1 MKDFAQLLAD
11 LDSTTATSEKLK
23 RLTEFFEKAEVR
35 EAFCTLALFTGWRP
49 PRLLRS
55 SDLKQLASEASGL
68 PLWLVEEAYHFT
80 GDLAETLALL
90 VDSEAKIT
98 TEDARSASLFEV
110 LQQMTR
116 LSEDGEENRKAF
128 VVTFW
133 LTHNRQERFVFNK
146 LLTGGF
152 RIGVAERMARQ
163 AFAKAKKLSEDVV
176 AQRTSGIWDPL
187 QASPEEF
194 FNHRSHDGL
203 RSYPFCLAHPLEE
216 SEFFSHEKPEN
227 FLCEYKWDGIRG
239 QLLKADGQAVLWSR
253 GGENLEAAFPELME
267 AARELPD
274 DLALDGEILVIRS
287 DTVCPFQDLQKRI
300 GRKKPSLSLLRKYPA
315 VFLAFD
321 LLRLNGRDL
330 RELPLSERRRFLE
343 NLLAPPSGVIRLNPA
358 LHPATWDEAAEWR
371 KQASERG
378 AEGLMLKALNAP
390 YVGSRKRGVWWK
402 WKVAPI
408 TVDAVLLYAQAGHGR
423 RAGLYTDFTFAL
435 WHEGRLVPFA
445 KAYSGLTDEEMKE
458 VNRFIQRNTME
469 KFGPVR
475 SVKPELVFEL
485 AFEGIQPSNRHKS
498 GVAVRFPRILRWR
511 KDKQPYEADTLE
523 TLFRFLKHRHKQEG
537 GFPDEG
543 NEPNDLPS

>member
-1 MKDFAQLLAD
+1 MREFTQLLAD
-11 LDSTTATSEKLK
+11 LDSTTATGEKLK
-23 RLTEFFEKAEVR
+23 RLTDFFEKAEVR
-35 EAFCTLALFTGWRP
+35 EALCALALFTGWRP

-55 SDLKQLASEASGL
+55 SDLRALASEEAAL

-90 VDSEAKIT
+90 VEPEAKIT
-98 TEDARSASLFEV
+98 PEEARSASLFEV
-110 LQQMTR
+110 LEQMEG
-116 LSEDGEENRKAF
+116 LSMESEENRKAF
-128 VVTFW
+128 IVTFW
-133 LTHNRQERFVFNK
+133 RTHNRQERFVFNK

-152 RIGVAERMARQ
+152 RIGVAERIARQ
-163 AFAKAKKLSEDVV
+163 AFAKAKSLSEDAV
-176 AQRTSGIWDPL
+176 AQRTGGTWNPL
-187 QASPEEF
+187 HTNPAEL
-194 FNHRSHDGL
+194 FNSRHHDGL
-203 RSYPFCLAHPLEE
+203 RTYPFCLAHPLEE
-216 SEFFSHEKPEN
+216 SEFFDQEKPED

-239 QLLKADGQAVLWSR
+239 QLLKAGGQAVLWSR
-253 GGENLEAAFPELME
+253 GGESLEAAFPELLE

-274 DLALDGEILVIRS
+274 NLALDGEILVIQS
-287 DTVCPFQDLQKRI
+287 DSVCPFQDLQKRI
-300 GRKKPSLSLLRKYPA
+300 GRKKPSPSLLRKYPA

-330 RELPLSERRRFLE
+330 RELPLNERRRFLE
-343 NLLAPPSGVIRLNPA
+343 ELLASAPGALKLNPT
-358 LHPATWDEAAEWR
+358 LHPASWDEAAEWR
-371 KQASERG
+371 RQAPERG

-402 WKVAPI
+402 WKVAPL

-423 RAGLYTDFTFAL
+423 RAGLYTDFTFAV

-458 VNRFIQRNTME
+458 VNHFIQRNTLE

-543 NEPNDLPS
+543 NELNDLPP